1 MPVNVPQLSSGF
13 RPVSADIKPV
23 QPMGLGAMSLGD
35 IVNMGATMQAYE
47 KQKELMPYQISE
59 AKAKSES
66 QQLQTAAQKQE
77 AIGASF
83 ISRINNP
90 LIVAAE
96 ANPDSVDRQ
105 ALVKNIEQWGKQ
117 QGKDLGLDPETT
129 AQLTAPYLQIAM
141 ENPGQLRSYL
151 KERHIAGLDQGA
163 RTQATGIMPTL
174 TTAGGQ
180 PALFNP
186 ATGQITQPQVGGA
199 PQGGQTPQSM
209 APQGAPTGVTPGMM
223 SQSASQQQQQGIR
236 LNFPVRPAGDVRP
249 FAPGEAEEAAAGQKY
264 VQGLNDFG
272 INAVSYKRNVDEVL
286 AEAKKLEQSYGPTSG
301 ILGAARRKVATWA
314 GDPTYTQLSKDL
326 ANVQIAA
333 LKAAGAD
340 LQTDAGKQLVR
351 MANGD
356 ETFPPEVLINIAN
369 RTKADITN
377 VELQRQ
383 AANKFYQRYGTNNM
397 GSFKQAWADNA
408 DSKVFQAMN
417 IYRDEN
423 LNGDEKKAMIDKLLG
438 KNESD
443 RKAFY
448 QKYQN
453 LNKLVNTGGL

>member
-1 MPVNVPQLSSGF
+1 MAEVNVPAISGQ
-13 RPVSADIKPV
+13 VSAVAAGGQSIQPIGFKIADIIS
-23 QPMGLGAMSLGD
+23 MARGA
-35 IVNMGATMQAYE
+35 QEYKKE
-47 KQKELMPYQISE
+47 KELLPYAIEAGKAQSE
-59 AKAKSES
+59 Q
-66 QQLQTAAQKQE
+66 QQLNTALKKQE

-90 LIVAAE
+90 LIIAAE
-96 ANPDSVDRQ
+96 ANPNAVDKQ
-105 ALVKNIEQWGKQ
+105 ALVKNIQEWGAQ
-117 QGKDLGLDPETT
+117 QGRDLGIDQETT
-129 AQLTAPYLQIAM
+129 ARLTQPYIDIALN
-141 ENPGQLRSYL
+141 NPGQLRSYL

-163 RTQATGIMPTL
+163 RTTATGIMPQL

-186 ATGQITQPQVGGA
+186 ATGEITQPQVGGA
-199 PQGGQTPQSM
+199 PQGGQ
-209 APQGAPTGVTPGMM
+209 APQGAPTGVTPNMM
-223 SQSASQQQQQGIR
+223 SQPAAQQQQPQMR

-249 FAPGEAEEAAAGQKY
+249 FAPGEADEIAAGQKY

-286 AEAKKLEQSYGPTSG
+286 AEAKKLEKSYGPTSG

-423 LNGDEKKAMIDKLLG
+423 LNGDEKKVMIDKLLG

-443 RKAFY
+443 RKDFY
-448 QKYQN
+448 RKYQN

>member
-1 MPVNVPQLSSGF
+1 MAGVSVPQIASNF
-13 RPVSADIKPV
+13 RPVGADIKPI
-23 QPMGLGAMSLGD
+23 QPSGLGGMSLGD
-35 IVNMGATMQAYE
+35 VVNMGATVQAFE
-47 KQKELMPYQISE
+47 KQRELMPYQIE
-59 AKAKSES
+59 TTKAQSES
-66 QQLQTAAQKQE
+66 QQLQTAAQKQQ

-83 ISRINNP
+83 VSRINNP

-96 ANPDSVDRQ
+96 ANPNAIDRQ
-105 ALVKNIEQWGKQ
+105 ALAKNMEEWGKQ
-117 QGKDLGLDPETT
+117 QGKDLGLDPDTT
-129 AQLTAPYLQIAM
+129 ARLSQPYIQMAL
-141 ENPGQLRSYL
+141 ENPAQLRQYL
-151 KERHIAGLDQGA
+151 KERHIAGLDQSA
-163 RTQATGIMPTL
+163 RTQAAGIMPQL

-186 ATGQITQPQVGGA
+186 ATGEITQPQVGGGQPTGMA
-199 PQGGQTPQSM
+199 SQGQ
-209 APQGAPTGVTPGMM
+209 PTGVTPQQM
-223 SQSASQQQQQGIR
+223 SQPYGGQQQPAMR

-249 FAPGEAEEAAAGQKY
+249 FAPGEAEEIASGQKY

-301 ILGAARRKVATWA
+301 VLGAARRKIATWA

-417 IYRDEN
+417 IYQDEK
-423 LNGDEKKAMIDKLLG
+423 LNGAEKKAMIDKLLG
-438 KNESD
+438 GNETE
-443 RKAFY
+443 RKKFY
-448 QKYQN
+448 EKYQN
-453 LNKLVNTGGL
+453 INKLVNTGSL

>member
-1 MPVNVPQLSSGF
+1 MAGVSVPQIASNF
-13 RPVSADIKPV
+13 RPVATEIKPI
-23 QPMGLGAMSLGD
+23 QPSGLGGMSLGD
-35 IVNMGATMQAYE
+35 IVNMGATVQAFE
-47 KQKELMPYQISE
+47 KQKELMPYQIES
-59 AKAKSES
+59 AKAETES
-66 QQLQTAAQKQE
+66 KQLQTASQKQQ

-83 ISRINNP
+83 VSRINNP

-96 ANPDSVDRQ
+96 ANPNSVDRQ
-105 ALVKNIEQWGKQ
+105 ALAKSMEQWGVQ

-129 AQLTAPYLQIAM
+129 AKLSQPYIQMAI
-141 ENPGQLRSYL
+141 ENPGQLRQYL

-163 RTQATGIMPTL
+163 RTQAAGILPQL

-186 ATGQITQPQVGGA
+186 ATGEITQPQTGVGQ
-199 PQGGQTPQSM
+199 PQALQGQP
-209 APQGAPTGVTPGMM
+209 AGVTPQQMG
-223 SQSASQQQQQGIR
+223 QPYGGGQQQPQGIR

-249 FAPGEAEEAAAGQKY
+249 FAPGEADEIASGQKY
-264 VQGLNDFG
+264 IQGLNDFG

-286 AEAKKLEQSYGPTSG
+286 AEAKKLEQSVGPTSG

-417 IYRDEN
+417 IYKDEN
-423 LNGDEKKAMIDKLLG
+423 LNGEEKKAMIDKLLG
-438 KNESD
+438 KSEAD
-443 RKAFY
+443 RKRFY

-453 LNKLVNTGGL
+453 LNKLVNTGSL

>member
-1 MPVNVPQLSSGF
+1 MPEVNVPIIPGQ
-13 RPVSADIKPV
+13 VSAVAAGVNPPQSTAYKIADIVSMARGAQEYQKEKELLPYAIEAGKAQSEKTQLDLAKSQLAISGGALTGLENSPALRSGDIKKVREELNMTEKWISSLGVPIT
-23 QPMGLGAMSLGD
+23 QDGAM
-35 IVNMGATMQAYE
+35 AQ
-47 KQKELMPYQISE
+47 
-59 AKAKSES
+59 AKALVEAGDLNGYQNFLGNLRKQLVSSSE
-66 QQLQTAAQKQE
+66 QFAA
-77 AIGASF
+77 
-83 ISRINNP
+83 
-90 LIVAAE
+90 
-96 ANPDSVDRQ
+96 
-105 ALVKNIEQWGKQ
+105 
-117 QGKDLGLDPETT
+117 
-129 AQLTAPYLQIAM
+129 
-141 ENPGQLRSYL
+141 GQP
-151 KERHIAGLDQGA
+151 Q
-163 RTQATGIMPTL
+163 L

-180 PALFNP
+180 PALFTP
-186 ATGQITQPQVGGA
+186 ATGEITQPQIG
-199 PQGGQTPQSM
+199 GGQPMSM
-209 APQGAPTGVTPGMM
+209 APQGQPTGVTPQQM
-223 SQSASQQQQQGIR
+223 SQPYGGGQQPSGMR

-249 FAPGEAEEAAAGQKY
+249 FAPGEADEIAAGQKY

-397 GSFKQAWADNA
+397 GAFKQAWADNA

-438 KNESD
+438 KNEAD
-443 RKAFY
+443 RKSFY

>member
-1 MPVNVPQLSSGF
+1 MPVNVPQLASGF
-13 RPVSADIKPV
+13 RPVSTEIKPV

-35 IVNMGATMQAYE
+35 IVNMGTTLQAFE
-47 KQKELMPYQISE
+47 KQKELMPYQIAE
-59 AKAKSES
+59 QKAKSES

-96 ANPDSVDRQ
+96 ANPNSVDRQ
-105 ALVKNIEQWGKQ
+105 ALVKNIEQWGMQ
-117 QGKDLGLDPETT
+117 QGKDLGLDPDTT
-129 AQLTAPYLQIAM
+129 ARLTAPYLQIAM

-163 RTQATGIMPTL
+163 RTTATGMMPQL

-180 PALFNP
+180 PALFNS
-186 ATGQITQPQVGGA
+186 ATGQITQPQVEGA
-199 PQGGQTPQSM
+199 PQGL

-223 SQSASQQQQQGIR
+223 SQPAAQQQQPQMR

-249 FAPGEAEEAAAGQKY
+249 FAPGEADEIAAGQKY

-356 ETFPPEVLINIAN
+356 ETFPPEVLANIAN

-423 LNGDEKKAMIDKLLG
+423 LNGDEKKVMIDKLLG

-443 RKAFY
+443 RKDFY
-448 QKYQN
+448 RKYQN

>member
-1 MPVNVPQLSSGF
+1 MPEVNVPSISGQ
-13 RPVSADIKPV
+13 VSAVAAGANPPQANPTKISDILSFARSAQEYQK
-23 QPMGLGAMSLGD
+23 A
-35 IVNMGATMQAYE
+35 
-47 KQKELMPYQISE
+47 KELMPYEIAAGKAQSE
-59 AKAKSES
+59 A
-66 QQLQTAAQKQE
+66 QQLESMRKKQDAVAANFV
-77 AIGASF
+77 SH
-83 ISRINNP
+83 INNP
-90 LIVAAE
+90 LVVQAM
-96 ANPDSVDRQ
+96 ANPNNVDRQ
-105 ALVKNIEQWGKQ
+105 QLASTVQGWAEQ
-117 QGKDLGLDPETT
+117 QGKELNLDPQTV
-129 AQLTAPYLQIAM
+129 AKMSQPFVDMALNNPAGLRQLMI
-141 ENPGQLRSYL
+141 
-151 KERHIAGLDQGA
+151 ERHIQGLDAAA
-163 RTQATGIMPTL
+163 RTQVAGIQPQL

-186 ATGQITQPQVGGA
+186 ATGEITQPQVGGA
-199 PQGGQTPQSM
+199 PQGM
-209 APQGAPTGVTPGMM
+209 APQGQPTGVTPQQM
-223 SQSASQQQQQGIR
+223 SQPYGGGQQPAMR

-249 FAPGEAEEAAAGQKY
+249 FAPGEADEIAAGQKY

-397 GSFKQAWADNA
+397 GAFKQAWADNA

-438 KNESD
+438 KNEAD
-443 RKAFY
+443 RKSFY

>member
-1 MPVNVPQLSSGF
+1 MAGVSVPQIANMQ
-13 RPVSADIKPV
+13 PVGADIKPM
-23 QPMGLGAMSLGD
+23 PNMGLAGMSLGD
-35 IVNMGATMQAYE
+35 VANMAATVQAFE
-47 KQKELMPYQISE
+47 KQKQLMPYQIES
-59 AKAKSES
+59 AKAETES
-66 QQLQTAAQKQE
+66 KQLQTAAQKQQ

-83 ISRINNP
+83 VSRINNP

-96 ANPDSVDRQ
+96 ANPNAVDRK
-105 ALVKNIEQWGKQ
+105 ALAKSMEEWGVQ

-129 AQLTAPYLQIAM
+129 AKLSQPYIQMAL
-141 ENPGQLRSYL
+141 ENPAQLRQYL

-163 RTQATGIMPTL
+163 RTQAAGIMPQL

-186 ATGQITQPQVGGA
+186 ATGEITQPQVAGA
-199 PQGGQTPQSM
+199 PQGM
-209 APQGAPTGVTPGMM
+209 APQGQPTGVTPQQMG
-223 SQSASQQQQQGIR
+223 QPYGGAQQQQAMR

-249 FAPGEAEEAAAGQKY
+249 FAPGEAEEIAAGQKY

-272 INAVSYKRNVDEVL
+272 INAVSYKRNVDEAI
-286 AEAKKLEQSYGPTSG
+286 AEAKKIEKEAPFTSG
-301 ILGAARRKVATWA
+301 LAGAAYRKTAQA
-314 GDPTYTQLSKDL
+314 LGDESYIQLNKDL

-340 LQTDAGKQLVR
+340 LQTDAGKQLIR

-356 ETFPPEVLINIAN
+356 ATFPPNVLINIAE
-369 RTKADITN
+369 RTKAEITN
-377 VELQRQ
+377 IELQRQ

-438 KNESD
+438 KNEAD
-443 RKAFY
+443 RKSFY

>member
-1 MPVNVPQLSSGF
+1 MPEVNVPSISGQ
-13 RPVSADIKPV
+13 VSAVAAGVNPPQANPTKISDILSFARSAQEYQK
-23 QPMGLGAMSLGD
+23 A
-35 IVNMGATMQAYE
+35 
-47 KQKELMPYQISE
+47 KELIPYEIASGKAQSE
-59 AKAKSES
+59 Q
-66 QQLQTAAQKQE
+66 QQLQTALKKQD
-77 AIGASF
+77 AIASSF

-90 LIVAAE
+90 LIIQAE
-96 ANPDSVDRQ
+96 ANPNAVDKE
-105 ALVKNIEQWGKQ
+105 ALVKNIQEWGAQ
-117 QGKDLGLDPETT
+117 QGKDLGLDPTT
-129 AQLTAPYLQIAM
+129 TQRLTQPYIDVALNNPAQLRT
-141 ENPGQLRSYL
+141 YL
-151 KERHIAGLDQGA
+151 KERHIAGLDQSA
-163 RTQATGIMPTL
+163 RTQVAGINPQL

-186 ATGQITQPQVGGA
+186 ATGEITQPQVGGA
-199 PQGGQTPQSM
+199 PQGQ
-209 APQGAPTGVTPGMM
+209 PTGVTPQQM
-223 SQSASQQQQQGIR
+223 SQPYGGGQQPSGMR

-249 FAPGEAEEAAAGQKY
+249 FAPGEADEIAAGQKY

-272 INAVSYKRNVDEVL
+272 INAVSYKRNIDEVL

-301 ILGAARRKVATWA
+301 VLGAARRKVATWA

-397 GSFKQAWADNA
+397 GAFKQAWADNA

-438 KNESD
+438 KNEAD
-443 RKAFY
+443 RKSFY

>member
-1 MPVNVPQLSSGF
+1 MPEVNVPSISGQ
-13 RPVSADIKPV
+13 VSAVAAGVNPPAANPTKISDILSFARSAQEYQK
-23 QPMGLGAMSLGD
+23 A
-35 IVNMGATMQAYE
+35 
-47 KQKELMPYQISE
+47 KELMPYEIAAGKAQSE
-59 AKAKSES
+59 A
-66 QQLQTAAQKQE
+66 QQLETMRKKQDAVAANFV
-77 AIGASF
+77 SH
-83 ISRINNP
+83 INNP
-90 LIVAAE
+90 LVVQAM
-96 ANPDSVDRQ
+96 ANPNNVDRKQ
-105 ALVKNIEQWGKQ
+105 LASTVQGWAEQ
-117 QGKDLGLDPETT
+117 QGKELGLDPQTVSKMSQPFVDM
-129 AQLTAPYLQIAM
+129 ALNNPAGLRQLMI
-141 ENPGQLRSYL
+141 
-151 KERHIAGLDQGA
+151 ERHIQGLDAAA
-163 RTQATGIMPTL
+163 RTQVAGIQPQL

-186 ATGQITQPQVGGA
+186 ATGEITQPQVGGGQPQA
-199 PQGGQTPQSM
+199 PQGQ
-209 APQGAPTGVTPGMM
+209 PTGVTPDQM
-223 SQSASQQQQQGIR
+223 ARPANQQQLQGIR

-249 FAPGEAEEAAAGQKY
+249 FAPGEADEIASGQKY

-301 ILGAARRKVATWA
+301 ILGAARRKVSTWA

-423 LNGDEKKAMIDKLLG
+423 LNADEKKAMIDKLLG
-438 KNESD
+438 KSEAD
-443 RKAFY
+443 RKQFY

-453 LNKLVNTGGL
+453 LNKLVNTGSL

>member
-1 MPVNVPQLSSGF
+1 MPEVNVPSISGQ
-13 RPVSADIKPV
+13 VSAVAAGANPPQANPTKISDILSFARSAQEYQK
-23 QPMGLGAMSLGD
+23 A
-35 IVNMGATMQAYE
+35 
-47 KQKELMPYQISE
+47 KELLPYEIEAGKAQSE
-59 AKAKSES
+59 A
-66 QQLQTAAQKQE
+66 QQLQTALKKQD
-77 AIGASF
+77 AIASSF

-90 LIVAAE
+90 LIIQAE
-96 ANPDSVDRQ
+96 ANPNAVDKE
-105 ALVKNIEQWGKQ
+105 ALVKNIQEWGAQ
-117 QGKDLGLDPETT
+117 QGKDLGLDPTT
-129 AQLTAPYLQIAM
+129 TQRLTQPYIDVALNNPAQLRT
-141 ENPGQLRSYL
+141 YL
-151 KERHIAGLDQGA
+151 KERHIAGLDQSA
-163 RTQATGIMPTL
+163 RTQVAGINPQL

-186 ATGQITQPQVGGA
+186 ATGEITQPQVGGA
-199 PQGGQTPQSM
+199 PQGM
-209 APQGAPTGVTPGMM
+209 APQGQPTGVTPQQM
-223 SQSASQQQQQGIR
+223 SQPYGGGQQPSGMR

-249 FAPGEAEEAAAGQKY
+249 FAPGEADEIAAGQKY

-272 INAVSYKRNVDEVL
+272 INAVSYKRNVDEAI
-286 AEAKKLEQSYGPTSG
+286 AEAKKIEKEAPFTSG
-301 ILGAARRKVATWA
+301 LAGAAYRKTAQA
-314 GDPTYTQLSKDL
+314 LGDESYIQLNKDL

-340 LQTDAGKQLVR
+340 LQTDAGKQLIR

-356 ETFPPEVLINIAN
+356 ATFPPNVLINIAE
-369 RTKADITN
+369 RTKAEITN
-377 VELQRQ
+377 IELQRQ

-397 GSFKQAWADNA
+397 GAFKQAWADNA

-438 KNESD
+438 KNEAD
-443 RKAFY
+443 RKQFY

>member
-1 MPVNVPQLSSGF
+1 MPDVNVPSVASF
-13 RPVSADIKPV
+13 RPVATDIKPPP
-23 QPMGLGAMSLGD
+23 QTAGFGSMSIGD
-35 IVNMGATMQAYE
+35 IVNMAATMQSFEKAKATMPYE
-47 KQKELMPYQISE
+47 IEQKEAESRIRQLEAQKAGVDLNMHNANISRGVFGGFLSDPDFINGNSDAMIKKLTQGKRFLQSIGVTPPDNGEMFNTLIEE
-59 AKAKSES
+59 AK
-66 QQLQTAAQKQE
+66 T
-77 AIGASF
+77 
-83 ISRINNP
+83 
-90 LIVAAE
+90 
-96 ANPDSVDRQ
+96 
-105 ALVKNIEQWGKQ
+105 
-117 QGKDLGLDPETT
+117 
-129 AQLTAPYLQIAM
+129 
-141 ENPGQLRSYL
+141 NPGAAYQTI
-151 KERHIAGLDQGA
+151 KNGVQ
-163 RTQATGIMPTL
+163 Q
-174 TTAGGQ
+174 AGGAASQ
-180 PALFNP
+180 Y
-186 ATGQITQPQVGGA
+186 QTQQQYQAPQVYQMGGA
-199 PQGGQTPQSM
+199 QQPPGGQ
-209 APQGAPTGVTPGMM
+209 PTGVTPDQM
-223 SQSASQQQQQGIR
+223 SRPANQQQPQGMR
-236 LNFPVRPAGDVRP
+236 LNFQPRQAGDVRP
-249 FAPGEAEEAAAGQKY
+249 VAPGEAEEAAIGQKY
-264 VQGLNDFG
+264 LAGLNDFG
-272 INAVSYKRNVDEVL
+272 VNAVSYKRNVDEVL

-383 AANKFYQRYGTNNM
+383 AAARFNQRYPGYANF
-397 GSFKQAWADNA
+397 GAFKQAWADNA

-438 KNESD
+438 PNESD
-443 RKAFY
+443 RKQFY

-453 LNKLVNTGGL
+453 INKLVNTGSL